1 MCISHLI
8 LLSRYFNIHIVHP
21 RPQLCFAHDVS
32 WLPTLLVQ
40 VRSLSMQ
47 CVMCGVAVQDGARAR
62 QEALQLALDD
72 LIEWLNSSE
81 CTLNVRIC
89 LGLARTVYIPHV

>member
-1 MCISHLI
+1 
-8 LLSRYFNIHIVHP
+8 
-21 RPQLCFAHDVS
+21 
-32 WLPTLLVQ
+32 
-40 VRSLSMQ
+40 MQ

>member
-1 MCISHLI
+1 
-8 LLSRYFNIHIVHP
+8 
-21 RPQLCFAHDVS
+21 
-32 WLPTLLVQ
+32 
-40 VRSLSMQ
+40 
-47 CVMCGVAVQDGARAR
+47 MCGVAVQDGARAR